1 MFEIFKIGFLS
12 FNFTDLIDII
22 LVVAIIYKLYSV
34 IKGTIAAQIFFGL
47 IIILAFSFV
56 AQVANLKALNW
67 FLQFISDNW
76 IIAFIILFQPEI
88 RRFLVMLGRNPL
100 LKTFFSSKT
109 EERKNIAE
117 IITDTAFELAQHQHG
132 ALIIIVKSSIL
143 SQVIESGETINATVN
158 KNLLRSIFFPRSPMH
173 DGAVV
178 IRNGVI
184 VAARCS
190 LPMTQINEYEGISLG
205 MRHKAGLGV
214 TETSDV
220 ISVIVSEETGS
231 ISLAEEGK
239 LVRGLAKDTL
249 KNLLEYSL
257 QTQESQP
264 FSSFFDSL
272 KKTKK

>member
-1 MFEIFKIGFLS
+1 
-12 FNFTDLIDII
+12 
-22 LVVAIIYKLYSV
+22 
-34 IKGTIAAQIFFGL
+34 
-47 IIILAFSFV
+47 
-56 AQVANLKALNW
+56 
-67 FLQFISDNW
+67 
-76 IIAFIILFQPEI
+76 
-88 RRFLVMLGRNPL
+88 MLGRNPL